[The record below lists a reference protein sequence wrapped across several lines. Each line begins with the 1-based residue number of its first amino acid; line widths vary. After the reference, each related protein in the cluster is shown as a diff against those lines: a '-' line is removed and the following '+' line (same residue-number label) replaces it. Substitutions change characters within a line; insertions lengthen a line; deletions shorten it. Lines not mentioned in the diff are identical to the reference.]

1 MKKFLKVLGIF
12 LLSIY
17 LVVAVILTVFLLNYN
32 KYGVTELGNY
42 TLIKVEDDE
51 LKPNYQKGDLLVV
64 EKVDNDL
71 IRNGDSIF
79 FYEKDLENKT
89 IFINLAKVIRKRKV
103 TNTETT
109 FVIEGDYEYSSDY
122 LIGDTKNT
130 KVYHG
135 VGTILSV
142 LESRFGFLL
151 FVILPILFVF
161 LYEIYE
167 FVLEVKLSLK
177 EE

>member
-1 MKKFLKVLGIF
+1 MKKFLKILGVF

-17 LVVAVILTVFLLNYN
+17 LVAAVVLTVFLLNYN

-51 LKPNYQKGDLLVV
+51 LAPDYQKGDLLVV
-64 EKVDNDL
+64 EKVNNDL
-71 IRNGDSIF
+71 IKNGDSIF

-89 IFINLAKVIRKRKV
+89 IFINLARVLRKRKI
-103 TNTETT
+103 TDSETT
-109 FVIEGDYEYSSDY
+109 FVIEGEYEYSSDY
-122 LIGDTKNT
+122 VIGDVNNT

-135 VGTILSV
+135 VGTILSL

-151 FVILPILFVF
+151 FIILPILFIF
-161 LYEIYE
+161 LYELYA